1 MPRFR
6 FDVCTDGITV
16 EDREGLDLLS
26 VEAARLEAAR
36 AASQMLRDRT
46 LDIAEPADLSI
57 IVRDGS
63 PQPVCT
69 IQVALKIQ

>member
-6 FDVCTDGITV
+6 FDVCTDGVTV
-16 EDREGLDLLS
+16 EDKEGLDLLS
-26 VEAARLEAAR
+26 VGAARLEAAR

-46 LDIAEPADLSI
+46 LDKAEPADLSI

-63 PQPVCT
+63 PEPVCT
-69 IQVALKIQ
+69 SEVALTFR